1 MTATPDPNDGPR
13 LIFRDGSER
22 RVVALG
28 HGQVWTLGR
37 SPENRIVIDD
47 TSISRQ
53 HAMLQ
58 RLDSGAIFLVDLGSS
73 NGTFVNGLRVSVPVT
88 LRSGDRVTFG
98 TTRCEFAVP
107 EAEPDAGPVP
117 DPSQPPEF
125 ATAILQV
132 RRLVTVMVVDVRGFT
147 ALTREISEQT
157 LSAVMSHWFQQASRI
172 THRSG
177 GWVDKYIGDAIM
189 ALWSHTDDDLA
200 ASQAGRWL
208 WALSEIALMT
218 SRVSERFP
226 LPSRMLV
233 GAGVNTG
240 FAVIGNTGPRDHP
253 DYTAFGDTV
262 NATFRLETA
271 TRVIG
276 RDVLIGEPSWQS
288 LEQLGAADAFD
299 RVSVNLKGYDQPS
312 VAYAADFSGIVE
324 MASRLGGPPSR
335 LTQAQE

>member
-1 MTATPDPNDGPR
+1 MNATPDSSDAPR

-22 RVVALG
+22 TIALG
-28 HGQVWTLGR
+28 QGQVWTLGR
-37 SPENRIVIDD
+37 SFENRIVIED

-98 TTRCEFAVP
+98 TTRCEFVEP
-107 EAEPDAGPVP
+107 EGAPGPEEAGASDPGRSPD
-117 DPSQPPEF
+117 F

-147 ALTREISEQT
+147 ALTREINEQT

-189 ALWSHTDDDLA
+189 ALWSHTGDDAA
-200 ASQAGRWL
+200 ASLAGRWL

-218 SRVSERFP
+218 ARVSERFP
-226 LPSRMLV
+226 LPWTMQV

-240 FAVIGNTGPRDHP
+240 FAVIGNAGPRDHP

-276 RDVLIGEPSWQS
+276 RDVLIGEGSWQS
-288 LEQLGAADAFD
+288 LQQLGDAFD

-312 VAYAADFSGIVE
+312 IAYAADFSAIVE
-324 MASRLGGPPSR
+324 IASRLGSPP
-335 LTQAQE
+335 THVPE